1 MMASKL
7 KKFLDRKQVSYE
19 TIAHI
24 AAVTAQE
31 IAAKAHVPG
40 REFAKTVMV
49 RLDDHLAMAVLRAD
63 MMVNLDA
70 LQKVTGAKRA
80 DLASEADFC
89 DLFPECET
97 GAMPPFGNLYGLEV
111 FVDAMLAEDEEIV
124 FNAGTHEELVKMS
137 YQDFERLVDPVR
149 ANLAWKHG

>member
-1 MMASKL
+1 MMAPEL
-7 KKFLDRKQVSYE
+7 KQFLDKQGVTYE

-31 IAAKAHVPG
+31 IAARAHVPG
-40 REFAKTVMV
+40 REFAKTVMI

-70 LQKVTGAKRA
+70 LQKITGCKKA
-80 DLASEADFC
+80 DLAEEADFS
-89 DLFPECET
+89 DLFPECEV

-111 FVDAMLAEDEEIV
+111 FVDATLAEDDEIV
-124 FNAGTHEELVKMS
+124 FNAGTHEELVKIS
-137 YQDFERLVDPVR
+137 FQDFEKLVQPVR